1 MILEASILEAV
12 ILNVKDGES
21 PTFELAFVEAK
32 QYIEGSKGYISHT
45 LHRCKETK
53 NRYILQIKWQTL
65 EDHTEGFRNSEAF
78 EKWRDLLH
86 HFYDPRP
93 VVEHF
98 DLIESC
104 SS

>member
-1 MILEASILEAV
+1 MILEAV
-12 ILNVKDGES
+12 ILNVKNGQSENFEN
-21 PTFELAFVEAK
+21 TFLEAK
-32 QYIEGSKGYISHT
+32 QYIAGSAGYISHT
-45 LHRCKETK
+45 LHRCLETR

-65 EDHTEGFRNSEAF
+65 EDHTEGFRNSIAF

-86 HFYDPRP
+86 HFYEPRP

-104 SS
+104 SFS